1 MKMRV
6 IVAVMNTTQEI
17 MKMKPVKKSCKLFYL
32 YTARRVDHLADLGL
46 TLAW

>member
-1 MKMRV
+1 MRV

-17 MKMKPVKKSCKLFYL
+17 MKPVKKSCKLFYL

-46 TLAW
+46 TLAC